1 MNELSLKTQ
10 MSIQKWLDIIHRY
23 RESGLSNRQW
33 CQENG
38 IQLKSYY
45 YWLSKVRKLAIEQI
59 PRKTSAPPSLPS
71 TVSRS
76 ASITFAEIPV
86 KRNYSREA
94 DPITIHI
101 GNASIEI
108 PTDAPDPLI
117 QSIVRTVSQC

>member
-1 MNELSLKTQ
+1 MNDLSPQTQ

-23 RESGLSNRQW
+23 RESGLSNHQW

-45 YWLSKVRKLAIEQI
+45 YWLSKIRKLAIEQI

-108 PTDAPDPLI
+108 PTNAPASLI
-117 QSIVRTVSQC
+117 QSIIQTVSQC